1 MNCNWNKATKKD
13 IDPKMIPDILIRK
26 KLGSNIVKN
35 RNNRNVNSG
44 ELRPDDVQSLN
55 SVLLAFLYI
64 SDESVSKLY
73 NELYKI
79 TPESV
84 IFKCIP
90 MDGEEEKNPLFSL
103 NVVAEKIIQNV

>member
-1 MNCNWNKATKKD
+1 
-13 IDPKMIPDILIRK
+13 MIRDILIRK

-35 RNNRNVNSG
+35 GNNWNVNSG
-44 ELRPDDVQSLN
+44 ELLRDDLQSLKPV
-55 SVLLAFLYI
+55 SPAFLYI
-64 SDESVSKLY
+64 SDESVSKLC

-79 TPESV
+79 IPESA

-90 MDGEEEKNPLFSL
+90 MDGKEEKNPLFSL